1 MSFLKLRAFKGSLPP
16 LLRYCHGFNQTT
28 PNSWDNIYFAIKE
41 TWSCLTVK
49 VGKRSGKLLCHF
61 TQWYLRKGL
70 WVVFYDRKIQVLVV
84 VKFHI
89 CMCILYV
96 YYTYIHMYYILIPKK
111 LSLVTMIPRNIKPI
125 LMFALIIIMDHLL
138 LAELASLPTVG
149 GWSWSGT
156 VGSSVAVAAQW
167 VKFKWRRRARSHP
180 RSSFLPSQH
189 FLQGCL
195 TPRWWNTIQGH
206 KIETPN

>member
-1 MSFLKLRAFKGSLPP
+1 MPFHAVISAQRPLSYILRQEDTGAADGESK
-16 LLRYCHGFNQTT
+16 
-28 PNSWDNIYFAIKE
+28 A
-41 TWSCLTVK
+41 
-49 VGKRSGKLLCHF
+49 
-61 TQWYLRKGL
+61 
-70 WVVFYDRKIQVLVV
+70 
-84 VKFHI
+84 KFHI

-167 VKFKWRRRARSHP
+167 VKFKWRRRARSQP
-180 RSSFLPSQH
+180 PKEFLPAQSTLLARLLDTEMVKHNTGTQN
-189 FLQGCL
+189 
-195 TPRWWNTIQGH
+195 WNTKLKEIHGW
-206 KIETPN
+206 KDSDKV